1 MNCKVFL
8 VQCYMS
14 RLDIS
19 WKYDIYWIWNMR
31 CYSLCYPYTFQLA
44 FFRIETVV
52 IHGYEKFSGHS
63 DFPGGFGFEIK
74 DSKFD
79 EILFNAM

>member
-1 MNCKVFL
+1 M
-8 VQCYMS
+8 
-14 RLDIS
+14 
-19 WKYDIYWIWNMR
+19 KYALLFSMLSPIPSNW
-31 CYSLCYPYTFQLA
+31 P